1 VPAST
6 PPLTST
12 VTSTP
17 ADRPDT
23 VPFVRL
29 VVLNWNGADHLAAC
43 LDALAALDWP
53 PDRLD
58 LVVVDNASTDGSDR
72 IAAGR
77 DRIRLVRNDHNGG
90 FVANNLALRDLD
102 GVDYVGLVNADSFV
116 QPGWLRALVE
126 GIEADDGLGAVSA
139 RLVFA
144 DRFVEVEI
152 TSPTFVPAGPDSRD
166 LGVRISGVRVDGV
179 DRWRDAQVVDGGWGI
194 EHRPDGTTFQWTA
207 AQATLRVPVGDG
219 SGMPERVEVALDT
232 ESPKRVTVR
241 SGTSSAELVVGS
253 ERRWHRLPV
262 SGPPVDIVNNVGS
275 VLIEGGYGA
284 DRGYL
289 EPDEGQ
295 YDAPADV
302 FAWCGGSVLL
312 RPSYLAD
319 VGLFDE
325 RFFLYYEDTDL
336 SWRGRSRGWRY
347 RYVPGAVARHI
358 HAASTGEGSPV
369 FQHYV
374 ERNRLLMLAKNAPA
388 RMAAQAVWR
397 YLLTT
402 LSYARRDLVSPV
414 LGRRRPR
421 PTIVVRRLRSFGD
434 FVRLAP
440 AILAERRRVRK
451 RATVGDA
458 ELLAWAVPR

>member
-1 VPAST
+1 
-6 PPLTST
+6 
-12 VTSTP
+12 
-17 ADRPDT
+17 
-23 VPFVRL
+23 
-29 VVLNWNGADHLAAC
+29 
-43 LDALAALDWP
+43 
-53 PDRLD
+53 
-58 LVVVDNASTDGSDR
+58 
-72 IAAGR
+72 
-77 DRIRLVRNDHNGG
+77 
-90 FVANNLALRDLD
+90 VA
-102 GVDYVGLVNADSFV
+102 
-116 QPGWLRALVE
+116 
-126 GIEADDGLGAVSA
+126 
-139 RLVFA
+139 
-144 DRFVEVEI
+144 
-152 TSPTFVPAGPDSRD
+152 
-166 LGVRISGVRVDGV
+166 
-179 DRWRDAQVVDGGWGI
+179 
-194 EHRPDGTTFQWTA
+194 
-207 AQATLRVPVGDG
+207 
-219 SGMPERVEVALDT
+219 
-232 ESPKRVTVR
+232 VR
-241 SGTSSAELVVGS
+241 SGTSAAELVVGS

-312 RPSYLAD
+312 RPAYLAD

-388 RMAAQAVWR
+388 RMAAHAVWR

-402 LSYARRDLVSPV
+402 LSYARRDLVAPV
-414 LGRRRPR
+414 LGLHRPR
-421 PTIVVRRLRSFGD
+421 PTTVVRRARSFVD
-434 FVRLAP
+434 FLRLAP
-440 AILAERRRVRK
+440 ATLAERRRVRR
-451 RATVGDA
+451 RATVADG
-458 ELLAWAVPR
+458 ELLAWAVRR